1 MAQPPVRLMSY
12 ISRAQAE
19 ILRGL
24 LEAEGIT
31 VVLSQEAAGSVLP
44 VDVGAFGQVELLV
57 PADQAARAREILGD
71 VADQP
76 SSSDDAG

>member
-1 MAQPPVRLMSY
+1 MTQPPVTVMSY
-12 ISRAQAE
+12 LSRAQAE

-57 PADQAARAREILGD
+57 PADQAARAREILDG
-71 VADQP
+71 VAGQP
-76 SSSDDAG
+76 SSEDSAG

>member
-1 MAQPPVRLMSY
+1 MAQPPVSLVRDV
-12 ISRAQAE
+12 SRAEAE

-24 LEAEGIT
+24 LEAEGIV

-57 PADQAARAREILGD
+57 PAEQAQRAREILDATANQPPLDG
-71 VADQP
+71 AD
-76 SSSDDAG
+76 G